1 MSEQSRKL
9 MAQSVTEYVIIFAL
23 LAVAGIAIYG
33 LFGDTVRGGLVDS
46 FEEEAIQNN
55 KIKVVES
62 HSATPDAGRDVA
74 KFSDHA
80 EP

>member
-1 MSEQSRKL
+1 MIEQSPKQTV
-9 MAQSVTEYVIIFAL
+9 QSVTEYVIIFAL

-33 LFGDTVRGGLVDS
+33 LFGHPVRGALVDS
-46 FEEEAIQNN
+46 IDEEAIQNSN
-55 KIKVVES
+55 NSVVELP
-62 HSATPDAGRDVA
+62 SATPDAGRDVA